1 MTRAR
6 LRCRILMQNRS
17 VDCHCHFYSALGLG
31 TRRGLTTLVREESKA
46 TYQPGRSQEQK
57 QPRRSWCAK
66 DLPPGRFWTTRTCP
80 CQGFAQHTRTA
91 RRFSMSLHTRKGP
104 QPNRFL
110 PEGNATWGT
119 VKCPSG
125 RVGRAQKCA
134 TSAAMSATKT
144 AAVVS
149 VWRMRK
155 LTLYA
160 GIPSGGYH
168 VSGASRRIP
177 SANMQRRSLNNHP
190 LTSTGGR
197 ADTK

>member
-1 MTRAR
+1 MLVHRKEAAQRPAWLPSKQTGQEHASPRSLLRRGFQVLTGESRTGAQVTRAR

-110 PEGNATWGT
+110 PVGNATWGT

-125 RVGRAQKCA
+125 RVGRA
-134 TSAAMSATKT
+134 
-144 AAVVS
+144 
-149 VWRMRK
+149 RK
-155 LTLYA
+155 Y
-160 GIPSGGYH
+160 
-168 VSGASRRIP
+168 GA
-177 SANMQRRSLNNHP
+177 
-190 LTSTGGR
+190 R
-197 ADTK
+197 AS